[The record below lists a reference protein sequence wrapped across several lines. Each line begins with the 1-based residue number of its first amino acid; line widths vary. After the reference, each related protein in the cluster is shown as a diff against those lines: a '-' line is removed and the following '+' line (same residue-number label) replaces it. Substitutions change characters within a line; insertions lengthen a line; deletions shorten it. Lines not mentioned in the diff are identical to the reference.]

1 MNEPTPPTEPNLPD
15 GMASPSAAEPLAGQP
30 NGHGN
35 SAAPKNETRDARFP
49 LPNPPPGGVGANAL
63 LRQFHV

>member
-1 MNEPTPPTEPNLPD
+1 MMDSET
-15 GMASPSAAEPLAGQP
+15 

-49 LPNPPPGGVGANAL
+49 LPNPPPVGEGANETQ
-63 LRQFHV
+63 REFHVKGADEWV